1 MCGIGE
7 MVLSVKCRHVSGS
20 TSAPFT
26 TTTTEASAKAECDIS
41 SVFHGYPIT
50 ASGMHLSL
58 QAQGVQ
64 YTNTVSWSELAQLSL
79 FNFLS
84 TLRST
89 AIKAC
94 APLWT

>member
-7 MVLSVKCRHVSGS
+7 MVLSVKCRHMSGS

-50 ASGMHLSL
+50 SSGMTLSL

-64 YTNTVSWSELAQLSL
+64 YSNTV
-79 FNFLS
+79 
-84 TLRST
+84 RSS
-89 AIKAC
+89 AFC
-94 APLWT
+94 PF